1 MVKKAPA
8 KRRKVTIRKP
18 TNVKVKENP
27 FTGLE
32 VSVWIADPALVPRYQ
47 PVIKEIAK
55 VVREMTGTV
64 CHECVQV
71 KLRW

>member
-1 MVKKAPA
+1 MATKQATKAVRA
-8 KRRKVTIRKP
+8 RETKRPKIKGQ
-18 TNVKVKENP
+18 P
-27 FTGLE
+27 FTGFE
-32 VSVWIADPALVPRYQ
+32 VSIWIADPVLVPRYQ
-47 PVIKEIAK
+47 PVIKRISE